1 MPLGRG
7 RRAVDDA
14 AEHAA
19 VDAGAA
25 DLALVAAKAVL
36 FDEKAERRLFG
47 GGERFGEARRIGG
60 DGRGRR
66 ARLGVAQR
74 PLSVLVV
81 PVRGRVGFEFQAGG
95 KYHQVAATSSPN
107 KV

>member
-7 RRAVDDA
+7 GRAVDDA
-14 AEHAA
+14 PEHAA

-36 FDEKAERRLFG
+36 FDEKAERRLLG
-47 GGERFGEARRIGG
+47 GGERVGEARRIGG
-60 DGRGRR
+60 SGRGRR
-66 ARLGVAQR
+66 ARLGVVQR

-81 PVRGRVGFEFQAGG
+81 SLRGRVGFECHAGG
-95 KYHQVAATSSPN
+95 KYHQVAATSKP
-107 KV
+107 KK